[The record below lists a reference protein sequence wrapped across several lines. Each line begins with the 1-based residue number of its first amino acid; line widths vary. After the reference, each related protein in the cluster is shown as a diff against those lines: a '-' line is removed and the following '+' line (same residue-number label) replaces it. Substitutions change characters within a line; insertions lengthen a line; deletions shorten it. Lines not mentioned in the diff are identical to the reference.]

1 MGWFDNFFSGGS
13 LTSTTP
19 SSANPNYLAG
29 NVPVSA
35 GGSGAHP
42 GIESGYQPD
51 YSVKN
56 PFPTPLNDGTYDIHI
71 GTSQG
76 SSLGSGLDRDFMAAV
91 AQQLGQIGQGRS
103 GGGRRGGGGG
113 GGRAGKFGA
122 SGIKPAQPVKAG
134 LDVKGVAP
142 NPGFYLN
149 LPREQKYR
157 YSGGL

>member
-1 MGWFDNFFSGGS
+1 MMFQSRFRPAPPPSS
-13 LTSTTP
+13 LPTLAPTPNYGAGPGYYGQTIPNTGTPIIPYTP
-19 SSANPNYLAG
+19 SPDASINYT
-29 NVPVSA
+29 NDP
-35 GGSGAHP
+35 
-42 GIESGYQPD
+42 YQ
-51 YSVKN
+51 
-56 PFPTPLNDGTYDIHI
+56 
-71 GTSQG
+71 
-76 SSLGSGLDRDFMAAV
+76 GLDMDSEFMAAV
-91 AQQLGQIGQGRS
+91 AEQLGQIGQGRS